1 MTKFSYLEC
10 AVFAPILIAALAFS
24 GLAGAEAGMNVPVA
38 NLTNASL
45 GSGAGR
51 NELAGNDDN
60 TLQCE
65 SNDGRRKY
73 CGPANYNQVSLQR
86 QLSSAS
92 CVQGES
98 WGVDG
103 RGLWVDR
110 GCRAIFYLGGNGQY
124 GNNGGYHGGSITC
137 ESNDGQR
144 KYCGR
149 VGRDVRLQRQLS
161 QSPCVQG
168 QSWGVDGQGLWVDRG
183 CRAEFSSGGGNW
195 DNNGGNNGG
204 NYGGS
209 ITCESNNGQRKYC
222 GRVGRDVQL
231 QRQLSQS
238 PCVQGQSWGVDGQ
251 GLWVDR
257 GCRAEFSSGG
267 NWDNGNGNWNGNGNG
282 ISDYPRV
289 SADTSGHGNFSGN
302 NFGNAQVT
310 RGWVNTRSG
319 QPSVSLS
326 GSGGFKITFY
336 GVITQADDRHMTMR
350 INNSNKGRASGR
362 AEIYLNGEKNEV
374 ESVTVNGNNFSGTFS
389 RN

>member
-1 MTKFSYLEC
+1 MTKFPYLKC

-45 GSGAGR
+45 GSGAGG

-60 TLQCE
+60 TVKCE

-73 CGPANYNQVSLQR
+73 CGSANYNQVALQR

-124 GNNGGYHGGSITC
+124 DNNGGYHGGSITC

-183 CRAEFSSGGGNW
+183 CRAEFSSGGGN
-195 DNNGGNNGG
+195 
-204 NYGGS
+204 YGGS
-209 ITCESNNGQRKYC
+209 ITCESNN
-222 GRVGRDVQL
+222 
-231 QRQLSQS
+231 
-238 PCVQGQSWGVDGQ
+238 
-251 GLWVDR
+251 
-257 GCRAEFSSGG
+257 
-267 NWDNGNGNWNGNGNG
+267 
-282 ISDYPRV
+282 
-289 SADTSGHGNFSGN
+289 
-302 NFGNAQVT
+302 
-310 RGWVNTRSG
+310 
-319 QPSVSLS
+319 
-326 GSGGFKITFY
+326 
-336 GVITQADDRHMTMR
+336 
-350 INNSNKGRASGR
+350 
-362 AEIYLNGEKNEV
+362 
-374 ESVTVNGNNFSGTFS
+374 
-389 RN
+389 

>member
-1 MTKFSYLEC
+1 MTKFPYLKC
-10 AVFAPILIAALAFS
+10 AVFAPILIAALVFS

-45 GSGAGR
+45 GSGVGG
-51 NELAGNDDN
+51 NKLAGNDDN
-60 TLQCE
+60 TVKCE

-73 CGPANYNQVSLQR
+73 CGSANYNQVALQR

-124 GNNGGYHGGSITC
+124 DNHGGYHGGSITC

-195 DNNGGNNGG
+195 DNNGGTTAATTAGRLPANRTMASG
-204 NYGGS
+204 NIADASDAMSSCSASSANRPACKARVGEWMGRDCGS
-209 ITCESNNGQRKYC
+209 IAVAARNF
-222 GRVGRDVQL
+222 L
-231 QRQLSQS
+231 
-238 PCVQGQSWGVDGQ
+238 P
-251 GLWVDR
+251 
-257 GCRAEFSSGG
+257 AEIGTTAMETGMVMAMAF
-267 NWDNGNGNWNGNGNG
+267 
-282 ISDYPRV
+282 R
-289 SADTSGHGNFSGN
+289 T
-302 NFGNAQVT
+302 T
-310 RGWVNTRSG
+310 RG
-319 QPSVSLS
+319 
-326 GSGGFKITFY
+326 
-336 GVITQADDRHMTMR
+336 
-350 INNSNKGRASGR
+350 
-362 AEIYLNGEKNEV
+362 
-374 ESVTVNGNNFSGTFS
+374 
-389 RN
+389 